1 MKNKSKRVL
10 ASYAGFFEWNLVTSG
25 KRNFRKYSIEF
36 LFVISLKEFS
46 SCFVGFSVRLKTG

>member
-1 MKNKSKRVL
+1 MQ
-10 ASYAGFFEWNLVTSG
+10 AFFEWNLVTSG